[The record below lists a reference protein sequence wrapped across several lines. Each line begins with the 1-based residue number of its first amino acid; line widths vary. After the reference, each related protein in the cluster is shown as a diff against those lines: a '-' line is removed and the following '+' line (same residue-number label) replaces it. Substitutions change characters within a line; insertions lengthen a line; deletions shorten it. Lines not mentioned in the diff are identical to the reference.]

1 MPTFT
6 LPNGLTVHAR
16 NEMDV
21 TSLYQEIFV
30 LNSYL
35 KHGIAVLDSDC
46 VFDIGA
52 NIGLFSIH
60 LSRTHKG
67 LRTFAFEP
75 IAETFSYLERN
86 TGLHVPGSKTTL
98 LNIALSDRRGT
109 ARFAYDPNFSPT
121 ASMYSDEVN
130 ACIREGTGMREW
142 ARAGALDL
150 PRVSSLPQKQA
161 DRLLKLLDTPVV
173 GTLIAAGMYA
183 ALLASVL
190 RKRIFTKYAECEL
203 STVSDVIR
211 DHQVEAIGLMKID
224 VEGSE
229 MDVIRGI
236 APEDWPRIRQFVV
249 EVHDVDGRV
258 QKIRDILEA
267 RGYATVVEQL
277 DFETLKIL
285 KNFTIYAVKRP

>member
-1 MPTFT
+1 MFS

-35 KHGIAVLDSDC
+35 KNGIAVADSDC
-46 VFDIGA
+46 IFDIGA
-52 NIGLFSIH
+52 NTGMFAIH
-60 LSRTHKG
+60 LSRTYKG

-86 TGLHVPGSKTTL
+86 VGLHIPHSKTTL

-121 ASMYSDEVN
+121 ATMYADEVD
-130 ACIREGTGMREW
+130 ACVREGTGMREW
-142 ARAGALDL
+142 AKAGALDL
-150 PRVSSLPQKQA
+150 PRVSRLPQQHA
-161 DRLLKLLDTPVV
+161 DRLLKLLDIPVI
-173 GTLIAAGMYA
+173 GTVIAAGMYA
-183 ALLASVL
+183 LLLASVA
-190 RKRIFTKYAECEL
+190 RKRIFTTYADCEL
-203 STVSDVIR
+203 STVSDVIKEHR
-211 DHQVEAIGLMKID
+211 VEAIGLMKID

-258 QKIRDILEA
+258 QKLRDLFEA
-267 RGYATVVEQL
+267 RGYTTVVEQL

-285 KNFTIYAVKRP
+285 KNFTIYAVKRQ

>member
-1 MPTFT
+1 MPVFT
-6 LPNGLTVHAR
+6 LPNGLTVHAH

-35 KHGIAVLDSDC
+35 KHGISVADGDC
-46 VFDIGA
+46 IFDIGA
-52 NIGLFSIH
+52 NTGLFAIH
-60 LSRTHKG
+60 LSLAHRSLK
-67 LRTFAFEP
+67 TFSFEP

-86 TGLHVPGSKTTL
+86 VSLHMPDSQTTL
-98 LNIALSDRRGT
+98 LNIGLSDRRGT

-130 ACIREGTGMREW
+130 ACVREGTGMHEW

-150 PRVSSLPQKQA
+150 PRVSRLPQAQA
-161 DRLLKLLDTPVV
+161 DRLLKLLDTPVI
-173 GTLIAAGMYA
+173 GTVVAAGMYA

-190 RKRIFTKYAECEL
+190 RRRVFTRYADCEL

-211 DHQVEAIGLMKID
+211 DHQVESIDLMKID

-236 APEDWPRIRQFVV
+236 AAHDWHRIRQFVV

-258 QKIRDILEA
+258 QKLRDVFEA
-267 RGYATVVEQL
+267 RGYTTVVEQL

-285 KNFTIYAVKRP
+285 KNFTIYAVRKP